1 MATLRKIT
9 GKIILL
15 FLIFW
20 AILILHKW
28 FVYCWGKKFTQPFS
42 SSGGRKILTGLK
54 SLKGCISCYSLATG
68 LYRIILSTR
77 IIHPILYRTTER
89 KKTWMILHALC
100 KITFKKE
107 AERHLSL
114 TKIFF
119 DRCGLNEFGQI
130 LVCKER
136 MADGWLVIWED
147 ELAKEKEDPFTR
159 RHVRRPF
166 SIVASTCIA
175 TTSSVSS
182 GTRWTYLSIIIIT
195 IVHMFAFWHT
205 ACEWVAQRRSHTQN
219 M

>member
-119 DRCGLNEFGQI
+119 DRCGLNEFGWQMDN
-130 LVCKER
+130 LSFGKTSWQR
-136 MADGWLVIWED
+136 KKKTLLPWGMWDGHSQL
-147 ELAKEKEDPFTR
+147 
-159 RHVRRPF
+159 
-166 SIVASTCIA
+166 
-175 TTSSVSS
+175 
-182 GTRWTYLSIIIIT
+182 
-195 IVHMFAFWHT
+195 
-205 ACEWVAQRRSHTQN
+205 
-219 M
+219 